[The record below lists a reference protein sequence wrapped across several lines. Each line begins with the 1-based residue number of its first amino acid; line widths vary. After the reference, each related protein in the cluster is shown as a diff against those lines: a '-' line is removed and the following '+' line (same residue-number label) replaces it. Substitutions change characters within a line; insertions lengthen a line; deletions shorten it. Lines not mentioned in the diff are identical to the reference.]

1 MTDVDAMLWVQRT
14 VENHSV
20 VVRAMGEVD
29 ILTAPRLSTQLDL
42 AEAIVVPPA
51 PVVLDLTGL
60 TFLGSAGLS
69 VLLAHHRRCAEL
81 GSRLEIVPG
90 GRAVTR
96 PLAVTGIDQVITII
110 PEFVGGRA

>member
-1 MTDVDAMLWVQRT
+1 MPDLDALLWVTRT

-20 VVRAMGEVD
+20 VVRASGELD
-29 ILTAPRLSTQLDL
+29 MLTAPRLSTQLDF
-42 AEAIVVPPA
+42 AEAVVVPPA

-69 VLLAHHRRCAEL
+69 VLLNHDKRCKSR

-90 GRAVTR
+90 GTAVTR
-96 PLAVTGIDQVITII
+96 PLTVTALDQVLTVK
-110 PEFVGGRA
+110 PDLVGGPA

>member
-1 MTDVDAMLWVQRT
+1 MTDLDALLWIQRT

-20 VVRAMGEVD
+20 VVRVCGDLD

-60 TFLGSAGLS
+60 NFLASAGLS
-69 VLLAHHRRCAEL
+69 VLLAHHERCRTL
-81 GSRLEIVPG
+81 GSRLEILPG

-96 PLAVTGIDQVITII
+96 PLAVTGLDQILDVA
-110 PEFVGGRA
+110 PNFVGDPA